1 MEAKYRAFGDMII
14 VYALN
19 IGSFLLRTVLICNLR
34 RQFPDSKETV
44 VRPPDISVNEVSVGH
59 V

>member
-19 IGSFLLRTVLICNLR
+19 IGSFLLRTVFDL
-34 RQFPDSKETV
+34 
-44 VRPPDISVNEVSVGH
+44 
-59 V
+59 